1 MPIYGINRDTA
12 VAIVTPLVTGLV
24 AVWLAFEAAS
34 LTWIILD
41 DAALPPKQAGKPV
54 VSQQHNSEVAPSL
67 KDITQYHLFGHEKKR
82 TL

>member
-12 VAIVTPLVTGLV
+12 VAIVTPLVTGLA

-41 DAALPPKQAGKPV
+41 DAALPSKQAGKPV
-54 VSQQHNSEVAPSL
+54 VSQQRDSEVAPSL
-67 KDITQYHLFGHEKKR
+67 NDITQYHLFGHEKK
-82 TL
+82 LPQ